1 MAQRAGLLVQHGGE
15 LAFLPA
21 SVARWI
27 LPLPRLTRV
36 PWDSAQM
43 ALVGGEVVAVL
54 PLGEPSGEL
63 VLCELDGQAV
73 ALSGLYAHRV
83 GFWPSSSTGV
93 EVDGI
98 DIPMLDLSE
107 ALKEFRSGRPSTER
121 SAP

>member
-27 LPLPRLTRV
+27 LPLPRLTKV

-54 PLGEPSGEL
+54 RLGEPSGEL

-83 GFWPSSSTGV
+83 GFWPSSETGI

-107 ALKEFRSGRPSTER
+107 ALKEFRSSRPSTEG

>member
-1 MAQRAGLLVQHGGE
+1 MAQRAGLLVQHSGE

-27 LPLPRLTRV
+27 LPLPRLTKV

-54 PLGEPSGEL
+54 RLGEPSGEL
-63 VLCELDGQAV
+63 VLCDVDGQAV

-83 GFWPSSSTGV
+83 GFWPASETGV

-107 ALKEFRSGRPSTER
+107 ALKEFRSSRPSTEG